1 MNIFYPNL
9 VSKQPN
15 FNISFTVNR
24 PTCVKSLLIC
34 ETIRMEGETIRMEG
48 ETITTVNLEDEQQD
62 TFSLF
67 LLT

>member
-1 MNIFYPNL
+1 M
-9 VSKQPN
+9 
-15 FNISFTVNR
+15 
-24 PTCVKSLLIC
+24 KSLLIC
-34 ETIRMEGETIRMEG
+34 ETIRMEGETITTLNCGTIRMEG